1 MALVSR
7 GNTIMADNLLRDA
20 IMEAKQVKA
29 AAIASAK
36 IALEEAFQP
45 HLQSMLSRQLRN
57 EAVPNSS
64 SGIGTGNNKEPE
76 GFDSSNIPNPGQ
88 ELDSIGE
95 NPAGINHTI
104 GGSRKAANNQTDA
117 HPINLHEEGFP
128 FDNEE
133 DEDEEGLPGDNQE
146 EPVGEEEPEGEEELD
161 FGGEGEGGGEGS
173 VEEKLDALLDIVV
186 DLKGQIDALTG
197 TEGGSP
203 EGGVGD
209 EFGGEPGGE
218 MAGQPDEF
226 GGQPDEFGEEPRP
239 EEDEAYSR
247 MYEETLDGT
256 PNEQLPFGKKGVG
269 HSKIGGSSKT
279 GMGPNKSTGLTQV
292 LRDGEIPTPVDEEVV
307 DEDIDLNEIL
317 REMDVQENIQRQGT
331 DPNYYAKVEQIMSE
345 NANLKRSLTEHRDVV
360 RFLKDRITEINMLNA
375 KLLFTNKLFKQF
387 DLNGGQKMRVV
398 ENFDRATTLRE
409 VKLIFATLGEA
420 YAAKNSA
427 ATKKVR
433 SITEGLA
440 SRVTG
445 STKPKNP
452 ALLTESDDV
461 VKRFKQLAHIL

>member
-76 GFDSSNIPNPGQ
+76 GFDSSNIPNPAQ
-88 ELDSIGE
+88 ELDSMGE

-117 HPINLHEEGFP
+117 HPINLHEEEFP

-146 EPVGEEEPEGEEELD
+146 EPVGEEEPEGGEELD
-161 FGGEGEGGGEGS
+161 FGGEGEGGEGGEGS

-197 TEGGSP
+197 AEGGAP
-203 EGGVGD
+203 EDGMGD
-209 EFGGEPGGE
+209 EFGGQPGGE
-218 MAGQPDEF
+218 MAGPPEDELGGEF
-226 GGQPDEFGEEPRP
+226 GEEEPRP

-256 PNEQLPFGKKGVG
+256 ANEQLPFGKKGVG

-292 LRDGEIPTPVDEEVV
+292 LRDVDEPETV